1 MRHAVTIATTF
12 LSAFLLFMVQL
23 MLGKRILP
31 WFGGTPAV
39 WTTCMLFF
47 QVALL
52 VGYAYAHGLAERLRL
67 RHQALLHVALCG
79 LAVAW
84 LALWAQRW
92 GVPLLADDSWKPA
105 AGDDPQARIL
115 WLLLIGVGLPF
126 IVLSTTSP
134 LLQKWHSLAGHGESS
149 YRLYAVSNIG
159 SLLGLVSY
167 PFLVERVLPLAA
179 QAWAWSV
186 GFLVVCG
193 GTAALAWW
201 TARGRAGA
209 PELPPAESPAER
221 VPVDRIDL
229 LAWLLL
235 ATGTSAM
242 LLAVTN
248 ELCQEVAAVP
258 FLWMLPLVL
267 YLLSFVICFDRPQW
281 YQRRWF
287 VPLTLVATLVV
298 IVTAA
303 LGLRLKVPV
312 QIASFS
318 AFLFLLCMTCHGELV
333 GLKPPAGRLTLFY
346 LIVALGG
353 ALGGVFVGLIAPRIF
368 DSYWEFNIMV
378 TLIWVVLA
386 VIYLRDKSSLFH
398 RGDWRHFGLAVWLLC
413 FTGLRAAMFF
423 GGWNP
428 GGTGAAAL
436 AIAAVLTAVPA
447 VAAVLWLRHSG
458 FARHWLWPRL
468 TVAAVIFLA
477 ECFMVVRIRSTGT
490 HSLAAE
496 RNFFGTL
503 RVQVVPPAGK
513 ETRPYL
519 QLTHGQINHGI
530 QYVDGEL
537 RRQPVSYYGPES
549 GIDLAV
555 RRHPQR
561 LAGKPLHIGVL
572 GLGVGTMAA
581 FAETGERVRFYEI
594 NPTVIRW
601 ATGKNAFFSYLADSA
616 GAVEIVEGDA
626 RLSLERELAQG
637 AAQQFDLLVMD
648 AFSSDSVPVHLL
660 TRQAFQLY
668 AKHLR
673 DDESILAINV
683 SNRFLDF
690 SSLVAN
696 QALDLGF
703 QPWVVVVVKPAPG
716 RSQSMWML
724 LSRSPGFGEDPEV
737 GRLARLLPPRDPVRW
752 TDDFSPLYPLLR

>member
-1 MRHAVTIATTF
+1 MRNAVTIATTF

-47 QVALL
+47 QIALL
-52 VGYAYAHGLAERLRL
+52 VGYAYAHWLAERLPPR
-67 RHQALLHVALCG
+67 RQASAHVALCG
-79 LAVAW
+79 LALVW
-84 LALWAQRW
+84 LAVWAQRW
-92 GVPLLADDSWKPA
+92 GVPLLADDAWKPA

-115 WLLLIGVGLPF
+115 GWLLVGVGLPF
-126 IVLSTTSP
+126 VVLATTSP
-134 LLQKWHSLAGHGESS
+134 LLQKWHSLAGHGGDS
-149 YRLYAVSNIG
+149 YRLYAVSNTG

-167 PFLVERVLPLAA
+167 PFWIERVLPLAT

-186 GFLVVCG
+186 GFLVVTG
-193 GTAALAWW
+193 GIVAIAWR
-201 TARGRAGA
+201 TARCPAMAAVPPHPATTVELTPVGRMNM
-209 PELPPAESPAER
+209 
-221 VPVDRIDL
+221 

-235 ATGTSAM
+235 STGTSAL

-258 FLWMLPLVL
+258 FLWMLPLAL

-281 YQRRWF
+281 CRRRLL

-298 IVTAA
+298 IITAA
-303 LGLRLKVPV
+303 LGLRLTVLV
-312 QIASFS
+312 QIASFGG
-318 AFLFLLCMTCHGELV
+318 FLFLICMTCHGELV
-333 GLKPPAGRLTLFY
+333 GLKPPVGRLTLFY

-353 ALGGVFVGLIAPRIF
+353 ALGGVFVGLIAPRVF
-368 DSYWEFNIMV
+368 HGYWEFNIMV
-378 TLIWVVLA
+378 TFVWVVLA
-386 VIYLRDKSSLFH
+386 VIFLRDKGSLFH
-398 RGDWRHFGLAVWLLC
+398 RGDGWHFGLAVWLVC

-423 GGWNP
+423 GGLSP
-428 GGTGAAAL
+428 GGSGAGALAMAAA
-436 AIAAVLTAVPA
+436 VTAVPA
-447 VAAVLWLRHSG
+447 LAAALWLRHSRL
-458 FARHWLWPRL
+458 ACHWFWPRL

-490 HSLAAE
+490 MCLAST

-503 RVQVVPPAGK
+503 RIQMVPPSGK
-513 ETRPYL
+513 EPCPHL

-530 QYVDGEL
+530 QYVEGPL
-537 RRQPVSYYGPES
+537 RRRPVSYYGPDS

-555 RRHPQR
+555 RRHPRR
-561 LAGKPLHIGVL
+561 LANKPLHIGVL
-572 GLGVGTMAA
+572 GLGAGTMAA
-581 FAETGERVRFYEI
+581 FAEAGDRMRFYEI

-601 ATGKNAFFSYLADSA
+601 AQGEGAFFSYLADSA
-616 GAVEIVEGDA
+616 GATGIVAGDA
-626 RLSLERELAQG
+626 RLSLERELACG
-637 AAQQFDLLVMD
+637 DAQQFDVLVMD

-660 TRQAFQLY
+660 TREAFELY

-673 DDESILAINV
+673 DDKSILAINI

-690 SSLVAN
+690 SNLVAN
-696 QALDLGF
+696 QARDLGF
-703 QPWVVVVVKPAPG
+703 EPWMVLVMKPDPG
-716 RSQSMWML
+716 RCQSMWML

-737 GRLARLLPPRDPVRW
+737 ARIARRWQPRNAVRW
-752 TDDFSPLYPLLR
+752 KDDFSPLAPLLR